1 MAILSDF
8 DGGRSLHDTQHFA
21 LGQEVYDSQGN
32 RWGYVQINEVPTAA
46 ADRGAHRLLRSTMHA
61 DIMSA
66 GEGDVD
72 GMIAAGSDRLI
83 VPDTTNL
90 DFTASTAG
98 LLVGALGVIIAGDGR
113 GQRFW
118 IKRVVSDQEVV
129 VEVLD
134 NDTGKWD
141 EQLTTDSKFYLW
153 FPGMALRTSPTPAD
167 VTILDSFIEG
177 VLHRE
182 LSEGDVGKFA
192 YVQRSGLGLVT
203 LDNDGNVL
211 GQGKAI
217 IPADAGLVQGLSAGT
232 DATYTASEIQRA
244 AQEAAAVIGKSLSDT
259 SDTTNDVQVLAQLD
273 IPAPGVSFAGARTN
287 NSYNRV
293 TIGSN

>member
-32 RWGYVQINEVPTAA
+32 RWGYVQINEASG
-46 ADRGAHRLLRSTMHA
+46 GAHRLLRSTKHS

-66 GEGDVD
+66 GNGIVSEA
-72 GMIAAGSDRLI
+72 IAVGADRLK
-83 VPDTTNL
+83 VAGTTNR

-98 LLVGALGVIIAGDGR
+98 PIVGALGVITAGGGR

-118 IKRVVSDQEVV
+118 IKRVVNDDEVV

-134 NDTGKWD
+134 NDTGKWTTA
-141 EQLTTDSKFYLW
+141 LTTASRFYLW
-153 FPGMALRTSPTPAD
+153 FPGQALQGD
-167 VTILDSFIEG
+167 GVDDFVEG
-177 VLHRE
+177 VLHVE
-182 LSEGDVGKFA
+182 AETADIGKFA

-203 LDNDGNVL
+203 LDNDGNDL

-217 IPADAGLVQGLSAGT
+217 IPADAGLVQGLPGVSASPT
-232 DATYTASEIQRA
+232 ETEVETAVQA
-244 AQEAAAVIGKSLSDT
+244 AAAVVGKALSDT
-259 SDTTNDVQVLAQLD
+259 SEGTADVQVLAQLD
-273 IPAPGVSFAGARTN
+273 IPAPGVSFAGARRN
-287 NSYNRV
+287 NAYNRV
-293 TIGSN
+293 SVGSN

>member
-32 RWGYVQINEVPTAA
+32 RWGYVQINEASG
-46 ADRGAHRLLRSTMHA
+46 GAHRLLRSTKQP

-66 GEGDVD
+66 GNGIVSEA
-72 GMIAAGSDRLI
+72 IAVGSDRLK
-83 VPDTTNL
+83 VAGTANR

-98 LLVGALGVIIAGDGR
+98 PIVGALGVITAGGGR

-118 IKRVVSDQEVV
+118 IKRVVDDDEVV

-134 NDTGKWD
+134 NDTGKWTAA
-141 EQLTTDSKFYLW
+141 LTTASRFYLW
-153 FPGMALRTSPTPAD
+153 FPGQALQGD
-167 VTILDSFIEG
+167 GVDDFVEG
-177 VLHRE
+177 VLHVE
-182 LSEGDVGKFA
+182 AETADIGKFA

-203 LDNDGNVL
+203 LDNDGNDL

-217 IPADAGLVQGLSAGT
+217 IPADAGLVQGLPGVSASPT
-232 DATYTASEIQRA
+232 ETEVETAVQA
-244 AQEAAAVIGKSLSDT
+244 AAAVVGKALSDT
-259 SDTTNDVQVLAQLD
+259 SEGTADVQVLAQLD
-273 IPAPGVSFAGARTN
+273 IPAPGVSFAGARRN
-287 NSYNRV
+287 NAYNRV
-293 TIGSN
+293 SVGSN